1 MEAVRRALESDL
13 CQPGDFFLSRML
25 GFEFSYPEDR
35 CEVGFTVR
43 DFMFNPRGSLH
54 GGIIA
59 LAMDAS
65 MGHLLI
71 HRGQHAATLELKTQ
85 FLRPVSSGPVRTIG
99 RLLRQ
104 GSSVSFMQSEFIGH
118 DGELSAFATA
128 TWKCRR

>member
-1 MEAVRRALESDL
+1 MALESDL
-13 CQPGDFFLSRML
+13 CEPGNFFLSRLL

-54 GGIIA
+54 GGVIA

-65 MGHLLI
+65 MGHLLLR
-71 HRGQHAATLELKTQ
+71 RGQPAATLELKTQ
-85 FLRPVSSGPVRTIG
+85 FLRPVVSNGRVRAVG

-104 GSSVSFMQSEFIGH
+104 GRSVCFMQSEFI
-118 DGELSAFATA
+118 DRDNELSAFATA
-128 TWKCRR
+128 TWKCLR